1 MYLSLERQRAVRAV
15 TVVKTIIFV
24 VMIARPNRILAI
36 IEHNDRNEA
45 QHTSI
50 DPMLSLPWG
59 EGKKN
64 LTSISHLL

>member
-1 MYLSLERQRAVRAV
+1 M
-15 TVVKTIIFV
+15 VKTIIFV